1 MVYSLHCLCKIET
14 IAFDFITL
22 NARFVDYFNRI
33 TQSIKG
39 INKKAWQF
47 TSMIYKLCMNLR
59 GIASPRWELS
69 SDLTKFL

>member
-1 MVYSLHCLCKIET
+1 MVYSLHCLCKIEI

-22 NARFVDYFNRI
+22 NARFVDYINRI

-47 TSMIYKLCMNLR
+47 TSMIYKLCTTTTMNLR
-59 GIASPRWELS
+59 DIASPM
-69 SDLTKFL
+69 